1 MIRFYITILLTIFS
15 FITCG
20 ETYIKYD
27 KKTNIESGIIRAKSP
42 TLLLS
47 YSINK
52 EYVLVTTDSDNVK
65 TYYKLSVEDTAP
77 FIDAFKAPIA
87 KNLGLLV
94 QDESVLQKSKTISK
108 LEPIEEENLT
118 KLWNGP
124 VLLKIKQANL
134 IPDILSETKSEQLIL
149 ARENF
154 RFEEEPKPSDKSKLI
169 VSLSVLV
176 YDKSGKLIFASEK
189 SKSTST
195 YLPDDDLSVANFMGD
210 VLMATF
216 KGKVNVRVNKHCRPI
231 LYESTKEL
239 WSEIA
244 SEIKKKIN

>member
-1 MIRFYITILLTIFS
+1 MFRFYISFFLIIFS

-27 KKTNIESGIIRAKSP
+27 KKANVEPGTIRAKSP

-52 EYVLVTTDSDNVK
+52 EYVLIIKDSDNVK

-77 FIDAFKAPIA
+77 FMEAFKTPIG

-124 VLLKIKQANL
+124 LLLKIKQANL
-134 IPDILSETKSEQLIL
+134 IPDILSETNSEQLIL
-149 ARENF
+149 AREDF
-154 RFEEEPKPSDKSKLI
+154 HFEKK
-169 VSLSVLV
+169 
-176 YDKSGKLIFASEK
+176 
-189 SKSTST
+189 
-195 YLPDDDLSVANFMGD
+195 
-210 VLMATF
+210 
-216 KGKVNVRVNKHCRPI
+216 RHHPI
-231 LYESTKEL
+231 
-239 WSEIA
+239 
-244 SEIKKKIN
+244 NQN